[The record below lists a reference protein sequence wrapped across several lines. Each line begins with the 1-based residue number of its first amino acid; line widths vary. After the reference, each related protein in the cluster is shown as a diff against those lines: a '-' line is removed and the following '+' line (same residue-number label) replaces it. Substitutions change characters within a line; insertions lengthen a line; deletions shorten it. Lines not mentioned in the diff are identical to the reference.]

1 MLCKTYLQYSSVRVF
16 LENTD
21 IPLEVFAFGAFV
33 LLCKRTI
40 QPKSNP
46 RTGLPLVSLPAET
59 EKYIVG
65 QNFTYI
71 FQNQL
76 NVNYFIKIIGIIQ
89 NSCYCIFSTDPN
101 KIFHIKDVYM

>member
-1 MLCKTYLQYSSVRVF
+1 MQNVSAVQFSQGF
-16 LENTD
+16 IENTD

-33 LLCKRTI
+33 LLCKRTV
-40 QPKSNP
+40 QPKSNS

-71 FQNQL
+71 FQNLL
-76 NVNYFIKIIGIIQ
+76 NVNYFTKIRGIIQ